1 MVGTVMTGNASTTG
15 IVAEFVAMPPARH
28 VIGLLDAI
36 AAQADSA
43 DATRSVD
50 PAVIAALKASNVL
63 ALSASKE
70 LGGEEESISQI
81 GAELAAVAAACS
93 STAWCL
99 WNHLCVFH
107 LFVGALG
114 PDHVELLRSIVA
126 NHEWV
131 CFPGGGGSRLMG
143 RPDGDEVIL
152 EGPTTFGSGCRYADW
167 TGLAFALTD
176 GVAPPTADSLRFSIA
191 RLSAPGVTIDPTWDG
206 GGLRASATD
215 TVHHAGTRVPL
226 DRCVPW
232 YAANRAVVLRDPAVP
247 MIAHRYRE
255 DWVGLSDVW
264 LAAMA
269 TGVVTAALT
278 EAVEQIGGGRKAIMG
293 ASMANLPLVQANL
306 GEVAAL
312 VTASRSMVDRAMGEI
327 DARIDTE
334 RLPTE
339 ADYQRQ
345 ASTSAV
351 ALRLCE
357 EATGLLLRT
366 LGGNGLRESG
376 SFERR
381 WRDLHAMPIH
391 INAHVD
397 RVYPRLGQLLLDVP
411 MNRF

>member
-1 MVGTVMTGNASTTG
+1 MQPGSE
-15 IVAEFVAMPPARH
+15 IVERFVALPEPRH
-28 VIGLLDAI
+28 VTGLLPAI
-36 AAQADSA
+36 AAQADAA
-43 DATRSVD
+43 DASRTVD

-63 ALSASKE
+63 ALSATKE
-70 LGGEEESISQI
+70 IGGLEESIGQI
-81 GAELAAVAAACS
+81 AAELCAVAAACS

-107 LFVGALG
+107 LFVGSLG
-114 PDHVELLRSIVA
+114 PDHTALLRSIVEG
-126 NHEWV
+126 HEWV
-131 CFPGGGGSRLMG
+131 CFPGGGGSRLLG
-143 RPDGDEVIL
+143 VPDGDDAVL
-152 EGPTTFGSGCRYADW
+152 NGPTMFGSGCRYADW

-176 GVAPPTADSLRFSIA
+176 GVSAPTADSLRFSIA
-191 RLSAPGVTIDPTWDG
+191 RIDSPGVRIEATWDG

-215 TVHHAGTRVPL
+215 TVHHEGTRVPL

-232 YAANRAVVLRDPAVP
+232 YAANRAVILRDPAVP

-255 DWVGLSDVW
+255 DWVGLSDLW
-264 LAAMA
+264 LAWMA
-269 TGVVTAALT
+269 IGVVAGALD
-278 EAVEQIGGGRKAIMG
+278 EAVGSIGGGRKAIMG
-293 ASMANLPLVQANL
+293 ASMANLPMVQANL

-312 VTASRSMVDRAMGEI
+312 VTAARSMMERACAEVDE
-327 DARIDTE
+327 RIDGE
-334 RLPTE
+334 VLPTE

-345 ASTSAV
+345 GSTSAV

-357 EATGLLLRT
+357 EAMGLLLRT